1 MGAQRSHRQAITSMQ
16 VLGMSPPDRYDATG
30 NIEAEYEPGTS
41 ILRNKQRI
49 TDQSQLDRLE
59 FEALLR
65 TQEAYY
71 GLVAEDTV
79 MTNVL
84 LCEMHRHW
92 LGDIY
97 EWAGRYRTVNLTKE
111 DFQWPPPG
119 RIVANM
125 ASFEERFLRRETPC
139 AGKSLERTARSIAVV
154 QAEFLLIHPF
164 RDGNG
169 RLIRLAAN
177 LMALQA
183 GFAPMDYGF
192 EDAARRETYIAA
204 VRRGYVQDYGPL
216 ELIVRDAILRGEGS

>member
-1 MGAQRSHRQAITSMQ
+1 M
-16 VLGMSPPDRYDATG
+16 
-30 NIEAEYEPGTS
+30 
-41 ILRNKQRI
+41 
-49 TDQSQLDRLE
+49 DRLE

-71 GLVAEDTV
+71 GLVGEDTV
-79 MTNVL
+79 MTNAL

-92 LGDIY
+92 LGHIY
-97 EWAGRYRTVNLTKE
+97 EWAGRYRTVNLTKG
-111 DFQWPPPG
+111 DFRWPPAG
-119 RIVANM
+119 RVAANM
-125 ASFEERFLRRETPC
+125 ATFEERVLKRVTPC
-139 AGKSLERTARSIAVV
+139 AGKAIEAVARSIAIV

-169 RLIRLAAN
+169 RLIRLVSN

-192 EDAARRETYIAA
+192 EDAARREAYIAA
-204 VRRGYVQDYGPL
+204 VRQGYVQDYGSL

>member
-1 MGAQRSHRQAITSMQ
+1 MN
-16 VLGMSPPDRYDATG
+16 PPDRYDATG

-41 ILRNKQRI
+41 ILRNKLRI
-49 TDQSQLDRLE
+49 TDQSRLDRLE

-71 GLVAEDTV
+71 GLVGEDTV
-79 MTNVL
+79 MTNAL
-84 LCEMHRHW
+84 PCEIHRYW

-97 EWAGRYRTVNLTKE
+97 EWAGRYRTVNLTKG
-111 DFQWPPPG
+111 DFRWPPPG
-119 RIVANM
+119 RIAANM

-139 AGKSLERTARSIAVV
+139 AGKSFERTARSIAIV

-204 VRRGYVQDYGPL
+204 VRRGYLQDYAPL
-216 ELIVRDAILRGEGS
+216 EAIVGEAIRRGESG

>member
-1 MGAQRSHRQAITSMQ
+1 MRSKRAH
-16 VLGMSPPDRYDATG
+16 GMNPPDRYDATG

-41 ILRNKQRI
+41 ILRNIQRI
-49 TDQSQLDRLE
+49 TDQARLDRLE
-59 FEALLR
+59 FEVLVR

-71 GLVAEDTV
+71 GLVAEDTP
-79 MTNVL
+79 MTNGL
-84 LCEMHRHW
+84 LCEIHRHW

-97 EWAGRYRTVNLTKE
+97 EWAGRYRTVNLTKG
-111 DFQWPPPG
+111 DFRWPPPG
-119 RIVANM
+119 RIAANM

-139 AGKSLERTARSIAVV
+139 AGKSLERTARSIAIV

-169 RLIRLAAN
+169 RLIRLVAN

-192 EDAARRETYIAA
+192 EDAAQREMYIAA
-204 VRRGYVQDYGPL
+204 VRRGYLQDYAPL
-216 ELIVRDAILRGEGS
+216 EAVVKDAIRRGEGG

>member
-1 MGAQRSHRQAITSMQ
+1 MN
-16 VLGMSPPDRYDATG
+16 PPDRYDATG

-41 ILRNKQRI
+41 ILRNKSRI
-49 TDQSQLDRLE
+49 TDQSRLDRLE

-65 TQEAYY
+65 SQEAYY
-71 GLVAEDTV
+71 GLVGEDTV
-79 MTNVL
+79 MTNAL
-84 LCEMHRHW
+84 LSEIHRHW

-97 EWAGRYRTVNLTKE
+97 AWAGRHRTVNLSKG
-111 DFQWPPPG
+111 DFRWPPPG

-125 ASFEERFLRRETPC
+125 ATFEERFLRRETPC
-139 AGKSLERTARSIAVV
+139 AGKSLEGTARSIAIV

-183 GFAPMDYGF
+183 GFPPMDYGF

-204 VRRGYVQDYGPL
+204 VRRGYLQDYAPL
-216 ELIVRDAILRGEGS
+216 ETIVREAIRRGEGG